1 MRALV
6 TGATGCVGA
15 NITEALLARGY
26 SVRALRRATSR
37 LDALDGLSYEDALGD
52 LLDRR
57 SLQAAMDGC
66 ALVFHAAA
74 ISQYW
79 RNSLEKLYAVNVT
92 GTRNVLAAARAAGVR
107 HVVVT
112 SSVAPLGVPV
122 FAGQWLDES
131 SCYHRPPAR
140 FHYAHS
146 KLLVEAGVARAVAA
160 GQDVLCVNPAS
171 VIGRRDVN
179 FVGGEILRLAKR
191 GLLPVAPPGG
201 MGIVS
206 ASAVGLGH
214 VLAAERGVAG
224 ERYILNGENIKH
236 VALLRLA
243 ASVVGGRARRGR
255 APLCTLPKAMI
266 QLPVEVTWLA
276 SRALGFPYP
285 AAAAQADLSVRDMYF
300 DGSKAVRELGFPV
313 VSARAAIEEAWD
325 WYTHAGML

>member
-15 NITEALLARGY
+15 NIAEALLARGY

-37 LDALDGLSYEDALGD
+37 LDALDGLSYEDATGD

-57 SLQAAMDGC
+57 SLEAAMEGC
-66 ALVFHAAA
+66 VLVFHAAA
-74 ISQYW
+74 VSQYW
-79 RNSLEKLYAVNVT
+79 RNSLEKLYTVNVT
-92 GTRNVLAAARAAGVR
+92 GTRNVLAAARAAGVQR
-107 HVVVT
+107 VVVT

-122 FAGQWLDES
+122 CAGQWLDEN

-146 KLLVEAGVARAVAA
+146 KLLVEADVARAVAV
-160 GQDVLCVNPAS
+160 GQDVLCVNLAS

-179 FVGGEILRLAKR
+179 FVGGEILRLVKR
-191 GLLPVAPPGG
+191 GLFPVAPPGG
-201 MGIVS
+201 MGVV
-206 ASAVGLGH
+206 AAGAVGLGH

-224 ERYILNGENIKH
+224 ERYVLNGENIKH
-236 VALLRLA
+236 IALLRLV
-243 ASVVGGRARRGR
+243 ASVVGGR
-255 APLCTLPKAMI
+255 APLCTLPKMMI
-266 QLPVEVTWLA
+266 QLPVEVTWLT

-285 AAAAQADLSVRDMYF
+285 AVAVQADLSVRDMYY

-325 WYTHAGML
+325 WYSRAGML

>member
-15 NITEALLARGY
+15 NIAEALLARGY
-26 SVRALRRATSR
+26 SVRVLRRATSR
-37 LDALDGLSYEDALGD
+37 PDALDGLSYEDAMGD

-66 ALVFHAAA
+66 AWVFHAAA

-107 HVVVT
+107 RVVVT

-122 FAGQWLDES
+122 CAGQWLDES

-179 FVGGEILRLAKR
+179 FVGGEILRLVKR
-191 GLLPVAPPGG
+191 GLFPVAPPGG
-201 MGIVS
+201 MGIVA

-236 VALLRLA
+236 VEFLRLT
-243 ASVVGGRARRGR
+243 ASVVGRR

-276 SRALGFPYP
+276 CRALGVPYP
-285 AAAAQADLSVRDMYF
+285 AAAVQADLSVRDMYF

-325 WYTHAGML
+325 WYTRAGML

>member
-15 NITEALLARGY
+15 NIAEALLARGY
-26 SVRALRRATSR
+26 SVRALRRTTSR
-37 LDALDGLSYEDALGD
+37 LDALEGLSCEDAMGD

-57 SLQAAMDGC
+57 SLEAAMDGC
-66 ALVFHAAA
+66 GLVFHAAA
-74 ISQYW
+74 ISQHW
-79 RNSLEKLYAVNVT
+79 RNSLEELYAVNVT

-107 HVVVT
+107 RVVVT

-122 FAGQWLDES
+122 FARQWLDEA

-146 KLLVEAGVARAVAA
+146 KLLVEADVARAVAE

-179 FVGGEILRLAKR
+179 FVGGEILRLVKR
-191 GLLPVAPPGG
+191 GLFLVAPPGG

-206 ASAVGLGH
+206 AGAVGLGH

-224 ERYILNGENIKH
+224 ERYVLNGENIEH
-236 VALLRLA
+236 IALLRLT
-243 ASVVGGRARRGR
+243 ASVVGGR

-276 SRALGFPYP
+276 SRILGFPYP

-325 WYTHAGML
+325 WYTRADML

>member
-15 NITEALLARGY
+15 NITEALLARGHT
-26 SVRALRRATSR
+26 VRALRRTTSR
-37 LDALDGLSYEDALGD
+37 LDALDGLSCEDAMGD
-52 LLDRR
+52 VLDKR

-66 ALVFHAAA
+66 AWVFHAAA

-79 RNSLEKLYAVNVT
+79 RKSLERLYAVNVT

-107 HVVVT
+107 RVVVT
-112 SSVAPLGVPV
+112 SSVAPLGVPA

-146 KLLVEAGVARAVAA
+146 KLLVEASVARAVAA

-206 ASAVGLGH
+206 AGAVGLGH

-243 ASVVGGRARRGR
+243 ASVVGGRA
-255 APLCTLPKAMI
+255 PLCTLPKAMI
-266 QLPVEVTWLA
+266 QVLVEVTWLA

-300 DGSKAVRELGFPV
+300 DGGKAVRELGFPV

-325 WYTHAGML
+325 WYTRAGML

>member
-15 NITEALLARGY
+15 NIAEALLARGY

-37 LDALDGLSYEDALGD
+37 PDALDGLTCDDAVGD

-57 SLQAAMDGC
+57 SLQVAMDGC

-79 RNSLEKLYAVNVT
+79 RSSLGTLYAANVA
-92 GTRNVLAAARAAGVR
+92 GTRNILTAARAAGVR
-107 HVVVT
+107 RVVVT

-122 FAGQWLDES
+122 SPGQWLDES
-131 SCYHRPPAR
+131 SCYHRSPAR

-146 KLLVEAGVARAVAA
+146 KLLVEADVARAVAA
-160 GQDVLCVNPAS
+160 GQDALCVNPTS

-179 FVGGEILRLAKR
+179 FVGGEILRLIKR
-191 GLLPVAPPGG
+191 GQFPVAPPGG
-201 MGIVS
+201 MGVVA

-236 VALLRLA
+236 IALLRLA
-243 ASVVGGRARRGR
+243 ASVVGGRA
-255 APLCTLPKAMI
+255 PLAVLPKAMI
-266 QLPVEVTWLA
+266 QLPVEITWLA

-285 AAAAQADLSVRDMYF
+285 AVAAQADLSVRDMYF

-325 WYTHAGML
+325 WYAGAGML

>member
-15 NITEALLARGY
+15 NIAEALLARGY
-26 SVRALRRATSR
+26 RVRVLRRATSR
-37 LDALDGLSYEDALGD
+37 LDALDGLSYEDAMGD
-52 LLDRR
+52 LLDGR
-57 SLQAAMDGC
+57 SLEVAMDGC

-79 RNSLEKLYAVNVT
+79 RNSLEQLYAVNVT
-92 GTRNVLAAARAAGVR
+92 GTRNVLAAASAAGVR
-107 HVVVT
+107 RVVVT

-122 FAGQWLDES
+122 CAGQWLDEA

-146 KLLVEAGVARAVAA
+146 KLLVEAEVARAVAA

-179 FVGGEILRLAKR
+179 FIGGEILRLVKR
-191 GLLPVAPPGG
+191 GMFLVAPPGG
-201 MGIVS
+201 MGVVS
-206 ASAVGLGH
+206 GGAVGLGH

-236 VALLRLA
+236 VALLRLT
-243 ASVVGGRARRGR
+243 ASVVGGR

-266 QLPVEVTWLA
+266 RLPVEVTWLA
-276 SRALGFPYP
+276 SRILGFPYP
-285 AAAAQADLSVRDMYF
+285 AAAVQADLSVRDMYF
-300 DGSKAVRELGFPV
+300 DGSKAVRGLGFPV

-325 WYTHAGML
+325 WYSRAGML

>member
-26 SVRALRRATSR
+26 SVRALRRTTSR
-37 LDALDGLSYEDALGD
+37 LDALEGLSYEAAMGD

-57 SLQAAMDGC
+57 SLQVAMDGC
-66 ALVFHAAA
+66 TLVFHAAA

-79 RNSLEKLYAVNVT
+79 RNSLKRLYAVNVT
-92 GTRNVLAAARAAGVR
+92 GTRNVLAAARAVGVR
-107 HVVVT
+107 RVVVT

-122 FAGQWLDES
+122 CAGQWLDES
-131 SCYHRPPAR
+131 SCYHRPPGR

-146 KLLVEAGVARAVAA
+146 KLLVEADVARAVAA
-160 GQDVLCVNPAS
+160 GQDVLCVSPAS

-179 FVGGEILRLAKR
+179 FVGGEILRLVKR
-191 GLLPVAPPGG
+191 GLFVVAPPGG

-206 ASAVGLGH
+206 AGAVGLGH

-236 VALLRLA
+236 TALLRLT
-243 ASVVGGRARRGR
+243 ASVVGGR
-255 APLCTLPKAMI
+255 APLCTLPKAML
-266 QLPVEVTWLA
+266 QLPLEVTWLA
-276 SRALGFPYP
+276 SRILGFPYP
-285 AAAAQADLSVRDMYF
+285 AVAAQADLSVRDMYF

-325 WYTHAGML
+325 WYTFAGML